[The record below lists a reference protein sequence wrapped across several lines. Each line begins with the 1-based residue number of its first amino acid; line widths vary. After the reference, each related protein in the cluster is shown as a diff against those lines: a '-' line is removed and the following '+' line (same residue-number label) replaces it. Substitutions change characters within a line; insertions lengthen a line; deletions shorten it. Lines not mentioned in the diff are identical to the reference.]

1 VYTLGGADYFRLARD
16 SGLIGQCY
24 AKLGGRA
31 TLEFHRHRGFCE
43 NSSNIDLHCEDNGS
57 GQPVIL
63 IQ

>member
-1 VYTLGGADYFRLARD
+1 VHTLESADYFWLALD
-16 SGLIGQCY
+16 SGLIGQRY
-24 AKLGGRA
+24 AKLGGRV